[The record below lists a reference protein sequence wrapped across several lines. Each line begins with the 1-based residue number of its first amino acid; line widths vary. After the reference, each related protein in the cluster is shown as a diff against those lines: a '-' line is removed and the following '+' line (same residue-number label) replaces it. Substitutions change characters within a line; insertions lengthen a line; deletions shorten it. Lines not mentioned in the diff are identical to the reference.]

1 MKTTKL
7 IFLRHAHTKKDPLL
21 NAAKWALSEEGTEQ
35 AVLVSGM
42 QIMDQVDVMYVS
54 EEQKTFLTIE
64 PLSKKL
70 DKDPQTIS
78 FFNEVKRGDKFLTK
92 EDFETEKF
100 KQLSD
105 LGYHAFDGESGNEA
119 LLRFKAGVEAVVK
132 VNPNKTI
139 LIVTHGTVLNIYF
152 ADLLNSY
159 DELQDRWNRT
169 DFCAIGIVENDSVVQ
184 DIC

>member
-42 QIMDQVDVMYVS
+42 QIMDQVDVMYIS

-64 PLSKKL
+64 PLAIKLNKK
-70 DKDPQTIS
+70 PQPLS

-92 EDFETEKF
+92 EEFEGEKL
-100 KQLSD
+100 KQLTNLD
-105 LGYHAFDGESGNEA
+105 YHAFDGESGNEA
-119 LLRFKAGVEAVVK
+119 LERFKGGIETVTKA
-132 VNPNKTI
+132 NPNKTI

-159 DELQDRWNRT
+159 DELQDRWDRT
-169 DFCAIGIVENDSVVQ
+169 DFCAIGIVENDSVIQ